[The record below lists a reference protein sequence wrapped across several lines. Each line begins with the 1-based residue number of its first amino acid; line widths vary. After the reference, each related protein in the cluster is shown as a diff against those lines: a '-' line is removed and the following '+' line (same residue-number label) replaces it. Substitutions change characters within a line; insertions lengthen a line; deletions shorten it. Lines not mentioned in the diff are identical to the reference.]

1 MAPADLLQPL
11 QGQREDTLRV
21 IDSLTASD
29 LEIVVRGDGRTVR
42 DLLRHIVDREH
53 GIDFV
58 IRRALAGEVVRIS
71 HEERIQVNLSEAEPA
86 PAGWDL
92 ARIRGEL
99 VEARE
104 RLRQTFLG
112 MQEADLD
119 LPIRWSEWPART
131 VRTSIP
137 YVLEHED
144 SHMDE
149 LRQAVDRERRLA
161 G

>member
-1 MAPADLLQPL
+1 MAPADLLWPL

-21 IDSLTASD
+21 IDSLTAAD
-29 LEIVVRGDGRTVR
+29 LDIVVRGGRTVR
-42 DLLRHIVDREH
+42 DLLCHIVDREH

-58 IRRALAGEVVRIS
+58 IRRALAGEVVHIS
-71 HEERIQVNLSEAEPA
+71 NAERIQVSRSEADPT

-104 RLRQTFLG
+104 RLRQTFLA

-119 LPIRWSEWPART
+119 LPIRWPEWPART

-137 YVLEHED
+137 YMLEHED

-149 LRQAVDRERRLA
+149 LREAVERERRLA

>member
-11 QGQREDTLRV
+11 QGQRDDTLRV
-21 IDSLTASD
+21 IDSLTAAD
-29 LEIVVRGDGRTVR
+29 LGIVVSGGRTVR
-42 DLLRHIVDREH
+42 DLLHHLVEREH

-58 IRRALAGEVVRIS
+58 IRRALAGEVVHIS
-71 HEERIQVNLSEAEPA
+71 DEERTQIIRSEAEPA
-86 PAGWDL
+86 PSGWDL
-92 ARIRGEL
+92 AQIRSEL

-119 LPIRWSEWPART
+119 VPIRWPEWPART

-137 YVLEHED
+137 YMLEHED

-149 LRQAVDRERRLA
+149 LREAVERERRLA